1 MATGKATVVNPGNS
15 LKNTVHKATGDAVR
29 AAQNAGASKADVIRA
44 REAAKNNVYAGAVQ
58 AINSGGSYKG
68 MSAQQLQNEIYG
80 GLNQTDFS
88 SGTPVAFVQ
97 SRDHLNSMQKAGF
110 YDADWNPTS
119 KAAAQ
124 APNKVSTKMQ
134 VLSFEPA
141 AVQPKDLGIRQRFR
155 YESMRLKESKNP
167 IIKAAA
173 SALPDYYDPV
183 VVKKTEEN
191 ALDFNNLSSAAFD
204 PATSFALKF
213 TESKKNPLRVDK
225 NAVVDSALENLF
237 TNYTGEDVSGK
248 GEIIQAAG
256 NRGTDWIDDKA
267 GRLHDWSVR
276 NLDGRF
282 GAVGSFI
289 RGMAPDALVGVGT
302 LVSEGTKTITA
313 GVREAK
319 KSGAGLTG
327 STRTQAMA
335 TSFAEMI
342 GAGVG
347 GIIGGTARG
356 AKEDPIAFAG
366 GLIGTGGVAGVGKL
380 GSGIGRFRIKAARQA
395 GGKIDVSLKDLGVDP
410 KLIEMGGDVYRL
422 QEKAA
427 WPDAYPVKS
436 GITMQEGISMLE
448 NAKNLYPGKK
458 SGNTM
463 LIHSSAKNRG
473 DIYSPHIGRSPE
485 PGMFGAESPSIR
497 FMQIP
502 YFKNTNLVGF
512 SNPFKSS
519 NKKIGELSP
528 RIMFIEGKGIKSPPV
543 TSKVKTVDFLLNDA
557 DAGYFWTTHKMRR
570 RIKDGQ
576 LVEVEAV
583 ITPKTTISAFDNKP
597 YSDATLYRVESKYRT
612 TVKQPIDIFGKKIDV
627 DLKVPVEK
635 YIAVTA
641 DDMALVPVS
650 APAKKSRFFSPDS
663 KGKDG
668 SLTYPVGTNMNLQA
682 TPAKAVKNVTEISRK
697 NGSIKEMFAARR
709 TVSSE
714 VSERHKTGMASKI
727 YDSKKMFEPT
737 ESIKPI
743 ASANSSTAARI
754 SRLTAGNEAIKPK
767 ASSTQNLNNLLHNKK
782 PQKTKTKKSDSG
794 NSSRKSSKTATY
806 PIVDLTF
813 SAPSIARGS
822 AAKSEGYVTGYS
834 SDEYSAAPSRG
845 FGKSVKKSA
854 YSSTG
859 SSKSGF
865 KAETAKTTAA
875 RPIKKVEKK
884 VKKEETT
891 ASVKRTKK
899 TAKRKT
905 EREFRINPLKGL
917 KI

>member
-1 MATGKATVVNPGNS
+1 MFP
-15 LKNTVHKATGDAVR
+15 
-29 AAQNAGASKADVIRA
+29 
-44 REAAKNNVYAGAVQ
+44 E
-58 AINSGGSYKG
+58 
-68 MSAQQLQNEIYG
+68 
-80 GLNQTDFS
+80 
-88 SGTPVAFVQ
+88 
-97 SRDHLNSMQKAGF
+97 
-110 YDADWNPTS
+110 
-119 KAAAQ
+119 
-124 APNKVSTKMQ
+124 
-134 VLSFEPA
+134 
-141 AVQPKDLGIRQRFR
+141 
-155 YESMRLKESKNP
+155 KEK
-167 IIKAAA
+167 
-173 SALPDYYDPV
+173 
-183 VVKKTEEN
+183 
-191 ALDFNNLSSAAFD
+191 
-204 PATSFALKF
+204 
-213 TESKKNPLRVDK
+213 
-225 NAVVDSALENLF
+225 LF
-237 TNYTGEDVSGK
+237 K
-248 GEIIQAAG
+248 
-256 NRGTDWIDDKA
+256 RGTNWIDDKA

-366 GLIGTGGVAGVGKL
+366 GLIGTGGAAGIGKL
-380 GSGIGRFRIKAARQA
+380 GSGIGRFRFKMFKETRGLTHTPIEKIADPMHISYGQEIFVSKGEARISNMHRYGTEKVTLPEA
-395 GGKIDVSLKDLGVDP
+395 VSLLK
-410 KLIEMGGDVYRL
+410 
-422 QEKAA
+422 
-427 WPDAYPVKS
+427 
-436 GITMQEGISMLE
+436 
-448 NAKNLYPGKK
+448 NAKNKYPGHIENGKSMIIHATPTKFDSVASIKK
-458 SGNTM
+458 GASG
-463 LIHSSAKNRG
+463 
-473 DIYSPHIGRSPE
+473 E
-485 PGMFGAESPSIR
+485 PGLFGAHEGVI
-497 FMQIP
+497 
-502 YFKNTNLVGF
+502 YFLKVPHFKIVGAGF
-512 SNPFKSS
+512 SNPFKK
-519 NKKIGELSP
+519 NKFSEYAKNANP
-528 RIMFIEGKGIKSPPV
+528 RFMFIENRGIRNPPADV
-543 TSKVKTVDFLLNDA
+543 YSSRTKTIKFLNEEA
-557 DAGYFWTTHKMRR
+557 NANYAYTTHKMKTGLEAGKYAE
-570 RIKDGQ
+570 I
-576 LVEVEAV
+576 EAV
-583 ITPKTTISAFDNKP
+583 IPPVQTIIKAGEYMGKSWPETSVSK
-597 YSDATLYRVESKYRT
+597 ATVHLTELNYKT
-612 TVKQPIDIFGKKIDV
+612 TVKQPVTIFGIRFGL
-627 DLKVPVEK
+627 DLPIPIEK
-635 YIAVTA
+635 RTVVTA

-650 APAKKSRFFSPDS
+650 APTKKSRFFSPDS